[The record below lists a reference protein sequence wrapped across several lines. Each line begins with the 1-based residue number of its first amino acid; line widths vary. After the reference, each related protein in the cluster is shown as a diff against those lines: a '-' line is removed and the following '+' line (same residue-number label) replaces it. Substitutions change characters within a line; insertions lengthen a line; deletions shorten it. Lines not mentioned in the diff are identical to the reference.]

1 MVTFLVAYIALTQ
14 QSPSL
19 FQQTIPQPTGRNGYE
34 EYVMACDLV
43 RNSGAATLTTAT
55 PEQFEDVIRR
65 YEAKPDE
72 GTSQELLERW
82 DDYKPS
88 VKQYQ
93 EAKKYRGYTI
103 LQLRQEAL
111 KLSGRALDLL
121 HRGNQKPVFDPRT
134 KMGMDTLFP
143 EYAWMRGVG
152 RVAVAGAYVAFA
164 EGRTKQGT
172 QYLCDAMILGQNLTD
187 GVLISRL
194 VGISVQALALAAFE
208 KHLPNMAMPDAL
220 MMEDL
225 APRLILNPPA
235 AVRSLEREFAFM
247 ASGIE
252 VVFDHQDNFIDF
264 SGTGQTQ
271 ESAQAY
277 IAKMTPADKRQV
289 TDLAKRK
296 LSRLRE
302 TTLAIY
308 RQPEATWTDGYM
320 DTQEVEQANVQIRSN
335 NDLADLLVENFAP
348 MFSQIGTAEVRNRT
362 QIRLLALAGSV
373 IRFRWENDRWPS
385 SLVEAVG
392 ERGVFDPAN
401 GGKFQYE
408 VQGNGFRVYSEGTK
422 TTGEIALRY
431 RRQPTG
437 SNDPTPP

>member
-1 MVTFLVAYIALTQ
+1 MVTILVACIALTQ
-14 QSPSL
+14 QGPSL
-19 FQQTIPQPTGRNGYE
+19 FQQTIPNPTGRNGYE

-43 RNSGAATLTTAT
+43 RNSDAVTLATASPTLFEEIISSYESQRGAGKVDEEL
-55 PEQFEDVIRR
+55 PSRQR
-65 YEAKPDE
+65 YEM
-72 GTSQELLERW
+72 
-82 DDYKPS
+82 
-88 VKQYQ
+88 
-93 EAKKYRGYTI
+93 AKKYRSYTI
-103 LQLRQEAL
+103 LQLRQESL
-111 KLSGRALDLL
+111 KLGGRALDLL
-121 HRGNQKPVFDPRT
+121 HRGNQKQVFDPRT
-134 KMGMDTLFP
+134 KMDMDTLFP
-143 EYAWMRGVG
+143 EYAWMRGLG
-152 RVAVAGAYVAFA
+152 RVAVAGAYVAFS

-194 VGISVQALALAAFE
+194 VGVSIQALALAAFE
-208 KHLPNMAMPDAL
+208 KHLPNMARPDAL

-225 APRLILNPPA
+225 APKLILNPPA

-247 ASGIE
+247 ASGME
-252 VVFDHQDNFIDF
+252 VVFDHRDNYIDF
-264 SGTGQTQ
+264 IGTGQTQ
-271 ESAQAY
+271 ESAQSH
-277 IAKMTPADKRQV
+277 IAKMTLADKRQV

-308 RQPEATWTDGYM
+308 RQPESTWTD
-320 DTQEVEQANVQIRSN
+320 DNVGDNDPNFSNIQIRSN
-335 NDLADLLVENFAP
+335 NDLADLLVESFTP
-348 MFSQIGTAEVRNRT
+348 VFSQIGTAEVRNRT

-373 IRFRWENDRWPS
+373 IRFRWENDRWPN
-385 SLVEAVG
+385 SLVEVAG

-422 TTGEIALRY
+422 TTGEIAFRY